1 MLAKS
6 QVSNENITQTIAYF
20 FYENLLK
27 KYVVN
32 IYLNKFAITKD
43 NPFHVIYF
51 IRKNY
56 TMSQKVVTLGEIMMR
71 LSTPGHERFVQSDSF
86 DVTYGG
92 GEANVAVALS
102 NYGLQGVFVTKVPDN
117 ALGQAAINHIRRY
130 GVDTQFIARGGKR
143 LGIYFLET
151 GASMRASQVIYDRAG
166 ASISQVDVSE
176 FDLDKILEGASWFHT
191 TGITPALSDQAA
203 ALTEAAL
210 KAAKA
215 KGITTSIDL
224 NYRKKLWSK
233 EKAREVMTRL
243 CQYVDV
249 CIGNE
254 EDADTTLGFKAEGTD
269 VTKGELN
276 LDGYKSVFKQMKDK
290 FGFKY
295 IASTLRESHSASDN
309 GWSAL
314 VYDGNEF
321 YHTKQYEVRIVDRVG
336 SGDSFASGFI
346 YGLVS
351 GMPMPEAA
359 EFGVAAS
366 ALKHTIP
373 GDLNHATLSEVKDL
387 MKGDGSGRVQR

>member
-1 MLAKS
+1 MPK
-6 QVSNENITQTIAYF
+6 
-20 FYENLLK
+20 
-27 KYVVN
+27 
-32 IYLNKFAITKD
+32 
-43 NPFHVIYF
+43 
-51 IRKNY
+51 
-56 TMSQKVVTLGEIMMR
+56 KVVTLGEIMLR
-71 LSTPGHERFVQSDSF
+71 LSTPGFERFVQADSL

-92 GEANVAVALS
+92 GEANVAVAIC
-102 NYGLQGVFVTKVPDN
+102 NYGLNGTFVTKVPDN
-117 ALGQAAINHIRRY
+117 PLGQAAINHIRRY

-151 GASMRASQVIYDRAG
+151 GASMRASQVVYDRAG
-166 ASISQVDVSE
+166 ASISDVEISE
-176 FDLDKILEGASWFHT
+176 FDFDKIFEGADWFHT
-191 TGITPALSDQAA
+191 TGITPALSDKAA

-254 EDADTTLGFKAEGTD
+254 EDAETTLGFVSKGTD

-276 LDGYKSVFKQMKDK
+276 LDGYKDVFQQMKAK

-314 VYDGNEF
+314 VYDGSSF
-321 YHTKQYEVRIVDRVG
+321 YHTRQYEVRIVDRVG

-351 GMPMPEAA
+351 GMPMKEAA

-373 GDLNHATLSEVKDL
+373 GDLNHATLNEVKDL

>member
-1 MLAKS
+1 M
-6 QVSNENITQTIAYF
+6 
-20 FYENLLK
+20 
-27 KYVVN
+27 
-32 IYLNKFAITKD
+32 
-43 NPFHVIYF
+43 P
-51 IRKNY
+51 
-56 TMSQKVVTLGEIMMR
+56 QKVVTLGEIMMR
-71 LSTPGHERFVQSDSF
+71 LSTPGFERFVQSDSF

-92 GEANVAVALS
+92 GEANVSVALS
-102 NYGLQGVFVTKVPDN
+102 NYGLNGVFVTKVPDN

-166 ASISQVDVSE
+166 ASIADVEISE
-176 FDLDKILEGASWFHT
+176 FDFDKIFEGASWFHT
-191 TGITPALSDQAA
+191 TGITPALSDKAA

-314 VYDGNEF
+314 VYDGSEF
-321 YHTKQYEVRIVDRVG
+321 YHSRQYEVRIVDRVG

-346 YGLVS
+346 FGLVT
-351 GMPMPEAA
+351 GMPMNEAA

-373 GDLNHATLSEVKDL
+373 GDLNHATLNEVKEL

>member
-1 MLAKS
+1 
-6 QVSNENITQTIAYF
+6 
-20 FYENLLK
+20 
-27 KYVVN
+27 
-32 IYLNKFAITKD
+32 
-43 NPFHVIYF
+43 
-51 IRKNY
+51 
-56 TMSQKVVTLGEIMMR
+56 MSKKVVTLGEIMIR
-71 LSTPGHERFVQSDSF
+71 LSTPDFKRFVQSDTL

-92 GEANVAVALS
+92 GEANVAAALC
-102 NYGLQGVFVTKVPDN
+102 NYGLNGAFVTKVPDN
-117 ALGQAAINHIRRY
+117 AIGQSAINHLRRY
-130 GVDTQFIARGGKR
+130 GVDTQFIVRGGDR

-151 GASMRASQVIYDRAG
+151 GASMRASQVIYDRSG
-166 ASISQVDVSE
+166 AAIADVNASE
-176 FDLDKILEGASWFHT
+176 FDFDKILEGASWFHT
-191 TGITPALSDQAA
+191 TGITPALSDKAA
-203 ALTEAAL
+203 MLAETAL
-210 KAAKA
+210 KAARS

-254 EDADTTLGFKAEGTD
+254 EDADTTLGFKAKDTD

-276 LDGYKSVFKQMKDK
+276 LEGFKDVFKQMKAK

-295 IASTLRESHSASDN
+295 IASSLRESHSASDN

-314 VYDGNEF
+314 VYDGNDF
-321 YHTKQYEVRIVDRVG
+321 YHTKKYEVRIVDRVG

-346 YGLVS
+346 YGLIT
-351 GMPMPEAA
+351 GMPLAQAA

-373 GDLNHATLSEVKDL
+373 GDLNHATLNEVKEL

>member
-1 MLAKS
+1 
-6 QVSNENITQTIAYF
+6 
-20 FYENLLK
+20 
-27 KYVVN
+27 
-32 IYLNKFAITKD
+32 
-43 NPFHVIYF
+43 
-51 IRKNY
+51 
-56 TMSQKVVTLGEIMMR
+56 MSKKVVTLGEIMLR
-71 LSTPGHERFVQSDSF
+71 LSTPDFKRFVQSDSF

-92 GEANVAVALS
+92 GEANVAAALC
-102 NYGLQGVFVTKVPDN
+102 NYGLNGTFVSKVPAN
-117 ALGQAAINHIRRY
+117 PIGQAAINHLRRY
-130 GVDTQFIARGGKR
+130 GVDTQFVARGGKR

-151 GASMRASQVIYDRAG
+151 GASMRASQVVYDRAD
-166 ASISQVDVSE
+166 ASISEVDASE
-176 FDLDKILEGASWFHT
+176 FDFDKIFEGADWFHT

-203 ALTEAAL
+203 ALTLAAL

-233 EKAREVMTRL
+233 EKARQVMTEL

-254 EDADTTLGFKAEGTD
+254 EDADTTLGFTSEGTD

-276 LDGYKSVFKQMKDK
+276 LDGYKSVFKQMKEK

-314 VYDGNEF
+314 VYDGTEF

-346 YGLVS
+346 YGLVTGLKLS
-351 GMPMPEAA
+351 DAA

-366 ALKHTIP
+366 AIKHTIP
-373 GDLNHATLSEVKDL
+373 GDLNHATLGEVQEL
-387 MKGDGSGRVQR
+387 VKGDGSGRVQR

>member
-1 MLAKS
+1 MAK
-6 QVSNENITQTIAYF
+6 
-20 FYENLLK
+20 
-27 KYVVN
+27 
-32 IYLNKFAITKD
+32 
-43 NPFHVIYF
+43 
-51 IRKNY
+51 
-56 TMSQKVVTLGEIMMR
+56 KVVTLGEIMLR
-71 LSTPGHERFVQSDSF
+71 LSTPDYKRFVQADSF

-92 GEANVAVALS
+92 GEANVAAALS
-102 NYGLQGVFVTKVPDN
+102 NYGLDGVFVSKVPDN
-117 ALGQAAINHIRRY
+117 AIGQAAINHLRRF
-130 GVDTQFIARGGKR
+130 GVDTQFVARGGKR

-151 GASMRASQVIYDRAG
+151 GASMRASQVIYDRAD
-166 ASISQVDVSE
+166 AAIAEAEISD
-176 FDLDKILEGASWFHT
+176 FDFDKIFEGASWFHT
-191 TGITPALSDQAA
+191 TGITPALSDKAA

-215 KGITTSIDL
+215 KGVTTSIDL
-224 NYRKKLWSK
+224 NFRKKLWSK
-233 EKAREVMTRL
+233 EKAKEVMTNL

-254 EDADTTLGFKAEGTD
+254 EDAETTLGFKSKGTD

-276 LDGYKSVFKQMKDK
+276 LDGYKDVFQQMKEK

-314 VYDGNEF
+314 VYDGNGF
-321 YHTKQYEVRIVDRVG
+321 YHSKEYEVRIIDRVG

-351 GMPMPEAA
+351 GMNLKDAA

-373 GDLNHATLSEVKDL
+373 GDLNHATLSEVQSL
-387 MKGDGSGRVQR
+387 MKGDASGRVVR

>member
-1 MLAKS
+1 MAK
-6 QVSNENITQTIAYF
+6 
-20 FYENLLK
+20 
-27 KYVVN
+27 
-32 IYLNKFAITKD
+32 
-43 NPFHVIYF
+43 
-51 IRKNY
+51 
-56 TMSQKVVTLGEIMMR
+56 KVVTLGEIMMR
-71 LSTPGHERFVQSDSF
+71 LSTPDFKRFVQSDSF

-92 GEANVAVALS
+92 GEANVAAALC
-102 NYGLQGVFVTKVPDN
+102 NYGLNGTFVTKVPN
-117 ALGQAAINHIRRY
+117 NPLGQAAINHLRRY
-130 GVDTQFIARGGKR
+130 GVDTQFVARGGKR

-151 GASMRASQVIYDRAG
+151 GASMRASQVVYDRAD
-166 ASISQVDVSE
+166 ASISEVEISE
-176 FDLDKILEGASWFHT
+176 FDFDKIFEGADWFHT
-191 TGITPALSDQAA
+191 TGITPALSDKAA

-215 KGITTSIDL
+215 RGITTSIDL

-254 EDADTTLGFKAEGTD
+254 EDADTTLGFTSKGTD

-276 LDGYKSVFKQMKDK
+276 LDGYKDVFQQMKAK

-314 VYDGNEF
+314 VYDGTEF
-321 YHTKQYEVRIVDRVG
+321 YHTKSYEVRIVDRVG

-346 YGLVS
+346 YGLVTN
-351 GMPMPEAA
+351 MNLRDAA

-366 ALKHTIP
+366 AIKHTIP

-387 MKGDGSGRVQR
+387 VGGDGSGRVQR